1 MKPAAVVDS
10 IDIGELVEPLDVAEF
25 KRLDEIP
32 EEVTE
37 WVDML
42 AMALAAGVR
51 VGARGLH
58 REPANDGG
66 PAPPSPSVRAP
77 EPEVMDAEEV
87 AAFLR
92 VDRKTVYDYAGCG
105 SIPHQR
111 LGKRLLFSRT
121 ALVAWLGAC
130 KAASVRQG

>member
-1 MKPAAVVDS
+1 MKPATVVES
-10 IDIGELVEPLDVAEF
+10 IDAGEPVETLDIELR
-25 KRLDEIP
+25 RLDEVP
-32 EEVTE
+32 QEVTE

-51 VGARGLH
+51 VGERGLH
-58 REPANDGG
+58 REPANDAG
-66 PAPPSPSVRAP
+66 PAPPSRLRATH

-92 VDRKTVYDYAGCG
+92 VDRKTVYDYANSG